1 MSDKVKVITKEAG
14 KPAQIC
20 EMEDSYKAIKDFL
33 GGAIEY
39 HDHPTLGVQFIV
51 NRDAQSW
58 DNTATVY
65 VGGNQEV
72 LGGNFIVAKH
82 GEEGEIVSFDDKEAQ
97 DREIKEQDREG
108 IKEQL
113 VEEVKTYDQYFQ
125 GDCYAFKISDEFGKV
140 VDEDKGYFGNRIT
153 DVLKNM
159 KDNVNV
165 EFEGLFGKMEKHS
178 LAYGAMM

>member
-65 VGGNQEV
+65 VGGSQEV
-72 LGGNFIVAKH
+72 LGGNFIVVKH

-97 DREIKEQDREG
+97 D
-108 IKEQL
+108 
-113 VEEVKTYDQYFQ
+113 
-125 GDCYAFKISDEFGKV
+125 
-140 VDEDKGYFGNRIT
+140 
-153 DVLKNM
+153 VLKDIQGRELNHTDTNIAM
-159 KDNVNV
+159 AKHDLRQAKR
-165 EFEGLFGKMEKHS
+165 FAQGLEK
-178 LAYGAMM
+178 GIEMD

>member
-65 VGGNQEV
+65 VGGSQEV

-82 GEEGEIVSFDDKEAQ
+82 GKEGEIVSFDDKEAQ
-97 DREIKEQDREG
+97 D
-108 IKEQL
+108 
-113 VEEVKTYDQYFQ
+113 
-125 GDCYAFKISDEFGKV
+125 
-140 VDEDKGYFGNRIT
+140 
-153 DVLKNM
+153 VLKDIQGRELNHTDTNIAM
-159 KDNVNV
+159 AKYDLRQAKR
-165 EFEGLFGKMEKHS
+165 FAQGLEK
-178 LAYGAMM
+178 GIEMD

>member
-39 HDHPTLGVQFIV
+39 QDHPTLGVQFIV

-65 VGGNQEV
+65 VGGSQEV

-82 GEEGEIVSFDDKEAQ
+82 GKEGEIVSFDDKEAQ
-97 DREIKEQDREG
+97 D
-108 IKEQL
+108 
-113 VEEVKTYDQYFQ
+113 
-125 GDCYAFKISDEFGKV
+125 
-140 VDEDKGYFGNRIT
+140 
-153 DVLKNM
+153 VLKDIQGRELNHTDTNIAM
-159 KDNVNV
+159 AKYDLRQAKR
-165 EFEGLFGKMEKHS
+165 FAQGLEK
-178 LAYGAMM
+178 GIEMD

>member
-65 VGGNQEV
+65 VGGSHEV

-82 GEEGEIVSFDDKEAQ
+82 GEEGEIVSFDDKEVQEILKDIQGRELNHTDTNIAMAKYDLGQAKRFAQ
-97 DREIKEQDREG
+97 GLEKG
-108 IKEQL
+108 IEM
-113 VEEVKTYDQYFQ
+113 D
-125 GDCYAFKISDEFGKV
+125 
-140 VDEDKGYFGNRIT
+140 
-153 DVLKNM
+153 
-159 KDNVNV
+159 
-165 EFEGLFGKMEKHS
+165 
-178 LAYGAMM
+178 

>member
-65 VGGNQEV
+65 VGGSQQV

-82 GEEGEIVSFDDKEAQ
+82 DEEGAIVSFEDKEAQ
-97 DREIKEQDREG
+97 EVLQDIGSRELNDPQRNLAEARYDLRQVKRFSKGFTKG
-108 IKEQL
+108 IEM
-113 VEEVKTYDQYFQ
+113 D
-125 GDCYAFKISDEFGKV
+125 
-140 VDEDKGYFGNRIT
+140 
-153 DVLKNM
+153 
-159 KDNVNV
+159 
-165 EFEGLFGKMEKHS
+165 
-178 LAYGAMM
+178 

>member
-1 MSDKVKVITKEAG
+1 MSDEVKVITKEAG

-72 LGGNFIVAKH
+72 LGGNFIVVKH

-97 DREIKEQDREG
+97 DILKDIQGRELNHTDTNIAMARYDLRQAKRFAQGLEKG
-108 IKEQL
+108 IEM
-113 VEEVKTYDQYFQ
+113 D
-125 GDCYAFKISDEFGKV
+125 
-140 VDEDKGYFGNRIT
+140 
-153 DVLKNM
+153 
-159 KDNVNV
+159 
-165 EFEGLFGKMEKHS
+165 
-178 LAYGAMM
+178 

>member
-1 MSDKVKVITKEAG
+1 MSDKVKVITKKAG

-20 EMEDSYKAIKDFL
+20 EIQDSYKALKDFL

-65 VGGNQEV
+65 VGGSQQV

-82 GEEGEIVSFDDKEAQ
+82 DEEGAIVSFDDKEAQ
-97 DREIKEQDREG
+97 EILKDIQGRELKSTETNIAMAR
-108 IKEQL
+108 
-113 VEEVKTYDQYFQ
+113 YDLRQAAKF
-125 GDCYAFKISDEFGKV
+125 S
-140 VDEDKGYFGNRIT
+140 KG
-153 DVLKNM
+153 LA
-159 KDNVNV
+159 
-165 EFEGLFGKMEKHS
+165 GLEMD
-178 LAYGAMM
+178 

>member
-65 VGGNQEV
+65 VGGSQEV

-97 DREIKEQDREG
+97 D
-108 IKEQL
+108 
-113 VEEVKTYDQYFQ
+113 
-125 GDCYAFKISDEFGKV
+125 
-140 VDEDKGYFGNRIT
+140 
-153 DVLKNM
+153 VLKDIQGRELNHTDTNIAM
-159 KDNVNV
+159 AKYDLRQAKR
-165 EFEGLFGKMEKHS
+165 FSQGLEK
-178 LAYGAMM
+178 GIEMD